1 MDLESGPFAQA
12 WHQHKGYLINVA
24 YRLLGSVSEAED
36 MVQEAFARLLRADV
50 DATADLR
57 GWLVVVVTRLCLDQL
72 RSARARHEID
82 PGPSFPEPLAHL
94 AGSGADPAEIVTLD
108 ESVRMALLIVLERL
122 TPAERV
128 AFVLH
133 DVFEYSFEELAP
145 MVDRTSAACRQ
156 LASRARRR
164 IRADT
169 PSAPTAVD
177 PLEMRR
183 VAERFSA
190 AVSGGELEPLLELLD
205 PQVVGW
211 VDVGEAGAALPQPTQ
226 GRGQVA
232 EQAIRFFRP
241 DRGISLLVAE
251 VNGEPGIIA
260 TRAGRPMAVIVLA
273 ARDGLITAIYAIA
286 DPAKL
291 THVR

>member
-1 MDLESGPFAQA
+1 MDLDTGPFAGA
-12 WHQHKGYLINVA
+12 WQQHRGYLINVA

-50 DATADLR
+50 DASMDLR

-72 RSARARHEID
+72 RSARARHEVD
-82 PGPSFPEPLAHL
+82 AGPSFPEPLAHL
-94 AGSGADPAEIVTLD
+94 AGTGPDPADIVTLD

-128 AFVLH
+128 VFVLH
-133 DVFEYSFEELAP
+133 DVFDYSFEELAP
-145 MVDRTSAACRQ
+145 MVERTPAACRQ

-164 IRADT
+164 INTDATT
-169 PSAPTAVD
+169 PRTAVD

-190 AVSGGELEPLLELLD
+190 AVAGGQLEPLLMLLD

-211 VDVGEAGAALPQPTQ
+211 VDVGGAGASLPQPTE
-226 GRGQVA
+226 GRDQVA
-232 EQAIRFFRP
+232 NQAIRFFRP
-241 DRGISLLVAE
+241 ARGISLSVAE

-260 TRAGRPMAVIVLA
+260 TRDGEPVAVIVLA
-273 ARDGLITAIYAIA
+273 TRDGLITAIYSIA

-291 THVR
+291 TRVR